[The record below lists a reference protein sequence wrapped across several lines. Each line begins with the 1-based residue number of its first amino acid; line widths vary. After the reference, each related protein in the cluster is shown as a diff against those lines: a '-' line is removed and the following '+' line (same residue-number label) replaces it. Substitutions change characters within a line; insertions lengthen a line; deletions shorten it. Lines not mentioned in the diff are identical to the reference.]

1 MGFFSSLLSMK
12 RSDTV
17 SSSRRKSRKAH
28 FGAPSHRR
36 RIIMSA
42 ALSKDLRKKYG
53 VRSVPI
59 RRDDEVM
66 VVRGQHKVSG
76 KVTSCYRRKYVIHI
90 EKLTLDKPNG
100 QSVNIGIHPSNCV
113 ITKLKIDKDRLAL
126 LNRKRAGAE
135 AGKGKLSQQDV
146 QA

>member
-1 MGFFSSLLSMK
+1 MGFFPLLVVCNMK
-12 RSDTV
+12 QSNTV

-28 FGAPSHRR
+28 FSAPSSQRR
-36 RIIMSA
+36 VIMSA

-59 RRDDEVM
+59 RRDDEVT

-76 KVTSCYRRKYVIHI
+76 KVTTCYRRKYVIHI

-100 QSVNIGIHPSNCV
+100 QTVQIGIHPSNCV
-113 ITKLKIDKDRLAL
+113 ITKLKMDKDRDAL
-126 LNRKRAGAE
+126 LKRKGGA
-135 AGKGKLSQQDV
+135 
-146 QA
+146 